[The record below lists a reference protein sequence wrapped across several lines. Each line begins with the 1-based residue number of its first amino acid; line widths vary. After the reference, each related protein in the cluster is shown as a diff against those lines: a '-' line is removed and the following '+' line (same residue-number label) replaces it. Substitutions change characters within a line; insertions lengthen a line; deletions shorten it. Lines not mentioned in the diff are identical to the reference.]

1 MVREMDKEH
10 TEMMQEIQ
18 EENRKLQVSGY
29 EWDITLT
36 EQDVE
41 EHGWIRGDSLLHA
54 FETIA
59 SAHVDSL
66 DMGFEQMIAQNRIW
80 VMTKI
85 KYVVYKRVDPGESY
99 HLGTYPRPKKGILF
113 YRDYYLWDKNGDVVA
128 AATSQWCILNFK
140 TRRPERTDIEVPGEC
155 IDHEPFDAGIEK
167 IRWMPEEGD
176 DPQMLYHVTEDDL
189 DKNQHVNN
197 ARYAVMIDETL
208 GTSAHREVTIHFAK
222 ETVLGDEILLYTDAE
237 KADPKAADY
246 ADGGTSQHVVGE
258 LSDSTVVF
266 KSLVKPL

>member
-1 MVREMDKEH
+1 MEKEH

-128 AATSQWCILNFK
+128 AATQF
-140 TRRPERTDIEVPGEC
+140 
-155 IDHEPFDAGIEK
+155 
-167 IRWMPEEGD
+167 
-176 DPQMLYHVTEDDL
+176 Q
-189 DKNQHVNN
+189 N
-197 ARYAVMIDETL
+197 AA
-208 GTSAHREVTIHFAK
+208 S
-222 ETVLGDEILLYTDAE
+222 
-237 KADPKAADY
+237 
-246 ADGGTSQHVVGE
+246 
-258 LSDSTVVF
+258 
-266 KSLVKPL
+266 